1 MTATY
6 CPPPAA
12 SSWPRSSIFFQRE
25 MFQPQDSKR
34 WLQIKWRHNKSFLLI
49 TLERLPPLVPAWGKT
64 VPTHTRVR
72 TCARY
77 TTPPPPPPRENCGQS
92 SQKDPRKSDVG
103 LRNSEGSQEGSLGAL
118 SPGVQGLLPSHR
130 TGACLW
136 VQSLS
141 FKVNKLHNHNGK
153 NAIY

>member
-1 MTATY
+1 M
-6 CPPPAA
+6 
-12 SSWPRSSIFFQRE
+12 
-25 MFQPQDSKR
+25 
-34 WLQIKWRHNKSFLLI
+34 IKNNNPVKKLIKVVYSHVIEKKNKGS
-49 TLERLPPLVPAWGKT
+49 
-64 VPTHTRVR
+64 
-72 TCARY
+72 
-77 TTPPPPPPRENCGQS
+77 
-92 SQKDPRKSDVG
+92 
-103 LRNSEGSQEGSLGAL
+103 RNSEGSQEGSLGAL